1 MIDLPATRFSR
12 DYQMKRRE
20 FIAGLGLTGIGVRSV
35 QAQQPVM
42 PLVGFLS
49 TRSLMKRRYIPTPL
63 AGDGVCNGTTRTRT
77 TRPGSRRLLN
87 CVSAPR
93 ARATAISTSRRSR
106 SRSISTQRRRWATA
120 TTSSTS
126 HTASVSAVALITF
139 LEGDLLLA
147 PHRAQILQHR
157 SSLFCGVLE
166 CAVAE
171 RMRPLT
177 IVNIGGS
184 PFRFINSMV
193 KLHGFL

>member
-1 MIDLPATRFSR
+1 MSETGSR
-12 DYQMKRRE
+12 RRRAVQRKDACLA
-20 FIAGLGLTGIGVRSV
+20 AG
-35 QAQQPVM
+35 
-42 PLVGFLS
+42 
-49 TRSLMKRRYIPTPL
+49 

-77 TRPGSRRLLN
+77 TRPGSRRLLS

-120 TTSSTS
+120 ATSSTS

-193 KLHGFL
+193 KLHGFFVDPRPADIANKRGLQNIFKKLYLLGFI